1 MHRLD
6 PPCPRKRGAVRVG
19 TAGPVSCPIASSLA
33 AFAHPTV
40 LSARFLIVGRQPPNV
55 APLTRKEQAVGCTI
69 CEPEYRPLPATAGA
83 ARCAIRE
90 VTMSYPSRWTHL
102 AAISVAALFA
112 IFATPGLAQEPKF
125 KAVSVKTP
133 DGLTISAQS
142 WGNPNGPEILFIHG
156 FSQASLSWIKQV
168 TNSDLAKQFHMV
180 TYDLRGH
187 GNSDKP
193 LEPERYK
200 TSKYWADEVQAVMD
214 QTGLK
219 RPVLVGWSYAGRVMA
234 DYLTVHGPARLAG
247 LNYVDAGQK
256 GDPAFV
262 GPNLKNLPLMAS
274 EDLAVN
280 IAATR
285 EFLHG
290 CFSIQP
296 TQAEY
301 ETMLAF
307 NMMVPPKVR
316 AGMGNRPLNVDDMLK
331 SLRLPVL
338 VTHGAE
344 DKNSNLIA
352 AEYTAK
358 MIQGAKLSVY
368 QGVGHSPFFEDAPR
382 FNTELAAFVRSA
394 QK

>member
-1 MHRLD
+1 MTPVRTCGLV
-6 PPCPRKRGAVRVG
+6 AV
-19 TAGPVSCPIASSLA
+19 
-33 AFAHPTV
+33 
-40 LSARFLIVGRQPPNV
+40 
-55 APLTRKEQAVGCTI
+55 
-69 CEPEYRPLPATAGA
+69 
-83 ARCAIRE
+83 
-90 VTMSYPSRWTHL
+90 
-102 AAISVAALFA
+102 SVAAALLAMSQPSFA
-112 IFATPGLAQEPKF
+112 QNPKY
-125 KAVSVKTP
+125 KPISVKTP
-133 DGLTISAQS
+133 DGLTIAAQE

-156 FSQASLSWIKQV
+156 FSQSHLSWIKQV
-168 TNSDLAKQFHMV
+168 TNGDLAKEFHMV

-214 QTGLK
+214 ATGLK
-219 RPVLVGWSYAGRVMA
+219 RPVLVGWSYAGRVIA
-234 DYLTVHGPARLAG
+234 DYLTIHGSARLAG

-256 GDPAFV
+256 ADPSFV
-262 GPNLKNLPLMAS
+262 GPNLRNLPLMAS
-274 EDLAVN
+274 EDLATN

-285 EFLHG
+285 AFLHD

-296 TQAEY
+296 TQEEY

-316 AGMGNRPLNVDDMLK
+316 LGLSNRPLNVDDMLR

-344 DKNSNLIA
+344 DKNTNLIA

-358 MIQGAKLSVY
+358 MIPGAKLSVY
-368 QGVGHSPFFEDAPR
+368 QGIGHSPFFEDAPR
-382 FNTELAAFVRSA
+382 FNA
-394 QK
+394 

>member
-1 MHRLD
+1 M
-6 PPCPRKRGAVRVG
+6 
-19 TAGPVSCPIASSLA
+19 SC
-33 AFAHPTV
+33 
-40 LSARFLIVGRQPPNV
+40 
-55 APLTRKEQAVGCTI
+55 
-69 CEPEYRPLPATAGA
+69 
-83 ARCAIRE
+83 
-90 VTMSYPSRWTHL
+90 PSRWNRF
-102 AAISVAALFA
+102 AAASVAVLLAL
-112 IFATPGLAQEPKF
+112 ATPSVAQEKF

-142 WGNPNGPEILFIHG
+142 WGNPNGPGILFIHG
-156 FSQASLSWIKQV
+156 FSQSSLSWTKQV
-168 TNSDLAKQFHMV
+168 TNSDLAKEFHMV

-193 LEPERYK
+193 FEPERYK
-200 TSKYWADEVQAVMD
+200 TSKYWADEVQAVID

-219 RPVLVGWSYAGRVMA
+219 RPVLAGWSYGGRVMA
-234 DYLTVHGPARLAG
+234 DYLTVHGPAKLAG

-285 EFLHG
+285 DFLHG

-316 AGMGNRPLNVDDMLK
+316 AGLGGRPLNVDDMLR

-368 QGVGHSPFFEDAPR
+368 QGVGHSPFFEAAPR
-382 FNTELAAFVRSA
+382 FNAELAAFVRSA

>member
-1 MHRLD
+1 MIYPSPWNYLMS
-6 PPCPRKRGAVRVG
+6 G
-19 TAGPVSCPIASSLA
+19 A
-33 AFAHPTV
+33 AFLIFLAT
-40 LSARFLIVGRQPPNV
+40 SAQ
-55 APLTRKEQAVGCTI
+55 
-69 CEPEYRPLPATAGA
+69 
-83 ARCAIRE
+83 
-90 VTMSYPSRWTHL
+90 
-102 AAISVAALFA
+102 
-112 IFATPGLAQEPKF
+112 AQEQRF

-133 DGLTISAQS
+133 DGLTISAQD

-156 FSQASLSWIKQV
+156 FSQSHLSWIKQV
-168 TNSDLAKQFHMV
+168 TSSDLAKEFHMV

-193 LEPERYK
+193 FEPERYK
-200 TSKYWADEVQAVMD
+200 TSKYWGDEVQAVMD
-214 QTGLK
+214 ATGLK
-219 RPVLVGWSYAGRVMA
+219 RPVLVGWSYGGRVMA
-234 DYLTVHGPARLAG
+234 DYLMTHGTAKLTG

-256 GDPAFV
+256 GDPSFF
-262 GPNLKNLPLMAS
+262 GPNLRNLPLMAS
-274 EDLAVN
+274 EDLAIN

-285 EFLHG
+285 AFLRD

-296 TQAEY
+296 TQEEY

-316 AGMGNRPLNVDDMLK
+316 LGLSGRPLEVDDMLR

-358 MIQGAKLSVY
+358 MIPGAKLSVY
-368 QGVGHSPFFEDAPR
+368 QGIGHSPFFEATPR
-382 FNTELAAFVRSA
+382 FNAELVAFMRSA
-394 QK
+394 QKGN